1 MLKDY
6 KRAKNRVRMMLEKYP
21 EARNS
26 DKELIT
32 RYYEYFF
39 YQGLATF
46 RQMVEKMPN
55 FESIRRS
62 RQKIQQE
69 NPELRSDR
77 QVEQARKKEEKL
89 MTTELGS
96 AFAGMTKAK
105 DDMFKAI
112 DEMKT
117 GHDVAKK
124 VFGYE

>member
-105 DDMFKAI
+105 DEMFKAI
-112 DEMKT
+112 DEMKKE
-117 GHDVAKK
+117 V
-124 VFGYE
+124 V